1 MKTRPYL
8 AFAANRAGLAMVF
21 ASMGVAAAVP
31 ATAQQATTPG
41 RTEAIILRP
50 LAFFK
55 DEDLNFGS
63 IVPAVT
69 AGTVRLRPDNTRS
82 ATGGII
88 LVGNSHEPARF
99 TGLGR
104 NNQNVTI
111 SMGAN
116 AIFITGPG
124 APMSV
129 RDFEIGSVPNTV
141 ILSTAPLRFR
151 INSPTGAFNFPLGAT
166 LEVGANQAE
175 GDYSGTFTINFNY
188 L

>member
-1 MKTRPYL
+1 MGASPFLAKTAIRAVTAVL
-8 AFAANRAGLAMVF
+8 LGSAGLTV
-21 ASMGVAAAVP
+21 SVP
-31 ATAQQATTPG
+31 ATAQTTG
-41 RTEAIILRP
+41 TAASEAKILRP

-63 IVPAVT
+63 MIPGTT
-69 AGTVRLRPDNTRS
+69 AGTVRLLPNNART

-99 TGLGR
+99 TGLGT

-116 AIFITGPG
+116 NIFITGPG
-124 APMSV
+124 APMRV
-129 RDFEIGSVPNTV
+129 RSFEIGSVPNTV
-141 ILSTAPLRFR
+141 ILSTTPLRFR
-151 INSPTGAFNFPLGAT
+151 INSPTGVFNFPLGAT
-166 LEVGANQAE
+166 LEVGANQVE